1 MEMIKTFKVKHGVS
15 FEPSLFEKAIKVAQY
30 ALENGLVSTKAIKH
44 IGLKSEIANQIVRKY
59 GLNKKIKSVNPK
71 KVKLTVPGQNLKFDA
86 ETRKLRIPSLK
97 VEFRCWFPSDWT
109 KLNQVEIDKT
119 WAYVSVTF
127 PDQQVDE
134 PKGFIG
140 IDLNSTSHSIVVAN
154 PQTGKIKKFGKQI
167 PFLKKK
173 YKNIRQ
179 NLQEKKQWSQLKKIK
194 DRERRKTTD
203 TIHKI
208 TTTIVKEAKKSGV
221 GIKLEDLSGI
231 RKDCTKKY
239 RKQGNHTLN
248 SWPFYQVRMLLTYKA
263 KEQGVELNV
272 VDPAWTSTSCSRC
285 GVVDKESRNGKVFHC
300 LHCEHIDHADVNA
313 AFNIALRLKIDP
325 VKKEIRRK
333 GRRTAKPSELKSLK
347 GKVDEGKTTLEPYGL
362 VP

>member
-1 MEMIKTFKVKHGVS
+1 MIKTFKVKHGVS
-15 FEPSLFEKAIKVAQY
+15 FEPPLFEKAIKVAQY
-30 ALENGLVSTKAIKH
+30 ALENGLVSTKAVKH

-59 GLNKKIKSVNPK
+59 GLNKKIKSINPK

-97 VEFRCWFPSDWT
+97 VEFRCWFLSGWT
-109 KLNQVEIDKT
+109 KLNQVEIDQK

-127 PDQQVDE
+127 HDQQVDE

-140 IDLNSTSHSIVVAN
+140 IDLNSTSHSIVVAD
-154 PQTGKIKKFGKQI
+154 PLTGKIQKFGKQI
-167 PFLKKK
+167 PALKKK

-203 TIHKI
+203 AIHKI
-208 TTTIVKEAKKSGV
+208 TTSIVVEAKKNGV

-231 RKDCTKKY
+231 RKSCTKKY

-248 SWPFYQVRMLLTYKA
+248 SWPFYQVRLLLTYKA

-285 GVVDKESRNGKVFHC
+285 GVIDKESRNGKVFHC
-300 LHCEHIDHADVNA
+300 VHCEHIDHADVNA
-313 AFNIALRLKIDP
+313 AFNIALRPKIDP
-325 VKKEIRRK
+325 AKKEIRRK
-333 GRRTAKPSELKSLK
+333 GRRTVSPSELKSLK

-362 VP
+362 IP

>member
-1 MEMIKTFKVKHGVS
+1 MIKTFKVKHRVD
-15 FEPSLFEKAIKVAQY
+15 FDPSLFEKAVKVAQF
-30 ALENGLVSTKAIKH
+30 ALQNGLVSTKDVKH

-71 KVKLTVPGQNLKFDA
+71 KVKLTVPGQNLKFDLT
-86 ETRKLRIPSLK
+86 TRKLRIPSLK
-97 VEFRCWFPSDWT
+97 AEFRCWFPSGWT

-127 PDQQVDE
+127 PDQQIDE

-154 PQTGKIKKFGKQI
+154 PRTGKVQKFGKQI

-173 YKNIRQ
+173 YKNIRE
-179 NLQEKKQWSQLKKIK
+179 NLQEKKHCKKLKKIK

-203 TIHKI
+203 AIHKI
-208 TTTIVKEAKKSGV
+208 TTLIVKEAKKNGV

-231 RKDCTKKY
+231 RRDCTKKH

-248 SWPFYQVRMLLTYKA
+248 SWPFYQVRMFLTYKA

-272 VDPAWTSTSCSRC
+272 VDPAWTSSSCSCC

-300 LHCEHIDHADVNA
+300 LHCEHVDHADVNA
-313 AFNIALRLKIDP
+313 AFNIALRPKIDP

-333 GRRTAKPSELKSLK
+333 GRRVIKSPELKSLK
-347 GKVDEGKTTLEPYGL
+347 GKANEGKASLEPYGL